1 LGFWGGLFRVYII
14 LGTEVTWKAGIKF
27 DTGKPEYGLIPPNAL
42 EEIAKV
48 LTYGA
53 QKYSRD
59 NWKQVPDKERRYFDA
74 MQRHIWAHRRGE
86 VNDPET
92 GMNHLAHAACC
103 ILYLAE
109 FDLSPEFK
117 PATNRKKITIVKREQ
132 T

>member
-1 LGFWGGLFRVYII
+1 ME
-14 LGTEVTWKAGIKF
+14 TGIKF

-74 MQRHIWAHRRGE
+74 MQRHIWAHKRGE

>member
-1 LGFWGGLFRVYII
+1 ME
-14 LGTEVTWKAGIKF
+14 TGIKY
-27 DTGKPEYGLIPPNAL
+27 DAGKPEYGLIPAYAL

-74 MQRHIWAHRRGE
+74 MQRHIWAHKRGE
-86 VNDPET
+86 KTDPET
-92 GMNHLAHAACC
+92 GMNHLAHAGCC
-103 ILYLAE
+103 LLYLAE

-117 PATNRKKITIVKREQ
+117 KEIE
-132 T
+132 